1 MTRFGALV
9 VRDLR
14 LVWRRP
20 GDVAVVL
27 AFFLLAAS
35 LFPLGVGPALETLAR
50 IAPGVLW
57 VAALFA
63 AMLSLERL
71 FAEDFADGSLE
82 HLALLPLPLE
92 LVVLAKCLAHWLVTG
107 LPLAILSPALG
118 LLFGLDSLSIAVL
131 TASLFLGAPSLSLL
145 GGLGA
150 ALTLGA
156 RRGGALLALL
166 VLPLAVPVL
175 IFGVGAVEAL
185 KGGDGVWSHI
195 ALLGAFFLGALA
207 VTPWAMAAS
216 LRQAME

>member
-1 MTRFGALV
+1 VSRFAAV
-9 VRDLR
+9 VGRDLR
-14 LVWRRP
+14 LAWRRP
-20 GDVAVVL
+20 GDAAVVL

-71 FAEDFADGSLE
+71 FADDFADGTLE
-82 HLALLPLPLE
+82 HLALAPLPLE
-92 LVVLAKCLAHWLVTG
+92 LTALAKCLAHWIVTG
-107 LPLAILSPALG
+107 LPLTLLSPALG
-118 LLFGLDSLSIAVL
+118 LLYGLDKPAIATLAGSLL
-131 TASLFLGAPSLSLL
+131 LGTPSLSLL

-185 KGGDGVWSHI
+185 KGGDGVLTHF
-195 ALLGAFFLGALA
+195 ALLGAFLAGALA
-207 VTPWAMAAS
+207 ITPWAMAAG
-216 LRQAME
+216 LRQALE

>member
-1 MTRFGALV
+1 VSRFSAMV
-9 VRDLR
+9 MRDLR

-20 GDVAVVL
+20 GDAAVVL
-27 AFFLLAAS
+27 AFFVLAAS

-63 AMLSLERL
+63 AMLSLDRL
-71 FAEDFADGSLE
+71 FADDFADGTLE
-82 HLALLPLPLE
+82 QLALAPLPLE
-92 LVVLAKCLAHWLVTG
+92 LTALAKCLAHWIVTG
-107 LPLAILSPALG
+107 LPLAVLSPALG
-118 LLFGLDSLSIAVL
+118 LLFGLDALSIATL
-131 TASLFLGAPSLSLL
+131 TGSLLLGAPSLSLL

-166 VLPLAVPVL
+166 VLPLTVPVL

-185 KGGDGVWSHI
+185 KGGDGVLAHF
-195 ALLGAFFLGALA
+195 ALLGAFLAGALA
-207 VTPWAMAAS
+207 ITPWAMAAA
-216 LRQAME
+216 LRQAVE

>member
-1 MTRFGALV
+1 VSRFTAIIL
-9 VRDLR
+9 RDLL

-20 GDVAVVL
+20 GDADLVL
-27 AFFLLAAS
+27 AFFVLAAS

-63 AMLSLERL
+63 ALLSLERL

-82 HLALLPLPLE
+82 HLSLVPLPLE
-92 LVVLAKCLAHWLVTG
+92 LMVLAKCLAHWMVTG
-107 LPLAILSPALG
+107 LPLAMLSPALG
-118 LLFGLDSLSIAVL
+118 LLFGLDGTAIAVL
-131 TASLFLGAPSLSLL
+131 AASLLLGAPSLSLL

-185 KGGDGVWSHI
+185 KAGDGVASHF
-195 ALLGAFFLGALA
+195 ALLGAFLAGALA
-207 VTPWAMAAS
+207 VTPWAMAAA
-216 LRQAME
+216 LRQALE

>member
-1 MTRFGALV
+1 MNPFAAMVT
-9 VRDLR
+9 RDLR
-14 LVWRRP
+14 LAWRRP
-20 GDVAVVL
+20 GDAAVVL
-27 AFFLLAAS
+27 AFFVLTAS
-35 LFPLGVGPALETLAR
+35 LFPLGVGPAPETLRR

-71 FAEDFADGSLE
+71 FADDHADGSLE
-82 HLALLPLPLE
+82 HLALSSLPLE
-92 LVVLAKCLAHWLVTG
+92 LAVLAKCLAHWIVTG
-107 LPLAILSPALG
+107 LPLAVLSPALS
-118 LLFGLDSLSIAVL
+118 LLFGLDTTSIATL
-131 TASLFLGAPSLSLL
+131 AGSLLLGAPSLSLL

-185 KGGDGVWSHI
+185 KGGSGVLAHF
-195 ALLGAFFLGALA
+195 ALLGAFLLGALA
-207 VTPWAMAAS
+207 ITPWAMAAA
-216 LRQAME
+216 LRQALE